1 MISPNR
7 DCDCDL
13 VSLLLG
19 DGGLLRVWA
28 LDDWLLVW
36 VIHDVGAANRKTM
49 MMRLLSF
56 SLSFFMGTVE
66 EEQKGT
72 RNSLEW
78 IWYAN
83 PTASRLVFGKRGGF
97 CFHKPKLW
105 ISDAPLWIRMR
116 NPLAIKEWLFLCGCV
131 VVVVC
136 SCVLSRGLSQKK
148 KNRCW
153 SQ

>member
-7 DCDCDL
+7 DGCCCWDDL

-56 SLSFFMGTVE
+56 SLSFFNGNSGGRT
-66 EEQKGT
+66 KGY
-72 RNSLEW
+72 SE
-78 IWYAN
+78 
-83 PTASRLVFGKRGGF
+83 
-97 CFHKPKLW
+97 
-105 ISDAPLWIRMR
+105 
-116 NPLAIKEWLFLCGCV
+116 
-131 VVVVC
+131 
-136 SCVLSRGLSQKK
+136 
-148 KNRCW
+148 
-153 SQ
+153 